1 MSNIGSFKK
10 VGAEFHGE
18 VATLE
23 LQAQG
28 VRFVPESG
36 RSGDNPPSHLIY
48 IGRVEIGAAWPQKA
62 ASGREYHSVKLDD
75 PKLSAPISANLFA
88 DDKGDGY
95 SLIWSRP
102 RPKTD

>member
-1 MSNIGSFKK
+1 MSNIGNFKK

-28 VRFVPESG
+28 VRFVPETG
-36 RSGDNPPSHLIY
+36 RTGDNPPSHLIY

-62 ASGREYHSVKLDD
+62 AGGRDYHSVKLDD
-75 PKLSAPISANLFA
+75 PSLSAPISANLFA
-88 DDKGDGY
+88 DDGGDGY
-95 SLIWSRP
+95 TLIWSRP